1 MTTKGNF
8 PHLDVAKLII
18 FIVFSAIV
26 YGFLFS
32 CTPEYHL
39 NKYYKK
45 GGVSI
50 NTSDTLTYY
59 HKDSVL
65 IRTKDTTFFQ
75 YIYTQ
80 KDTIIKQN
88 VFLYPK
94 TRFSQRL
101 ELRRFKDSLRH
112 ELSKYTDSLR
122 YAFKTHKNTIKH
134 DSKVE
139 VSKQKTERKKNRGI
153 LMPLVILFL
162 LVIIAIAFRFK

>member
-8 PHLDVAKLII
+8 PHLDVAKLVI
-18 FIVFSAIV
+18 FILFSAIV

-59 HKDSVL
+59 KKDSVL
-65 IRTKDTTFFQ
+65 IRTKDTSYFT
-75 YIYTQ
+75 YTYT
-80 KDTIIKQN
+80 KFDTIVKKIYYKT
-88 VFLYPK
+88 PK
-94 TRFSQRL
+94 NQRL
-101 ELRRFKDSLRH
+101 EIRRFKDSLKY

-122 YAFKTHKNTIKH
+122 YAFKTHKNTVKFNH
-134 DSKVE
+134 KDKKQE
-139 VSKQKTERKKNRGI
+139 VKKETKKNRRYLLLPI
-153 LMPLVILFL
+153 LVLIALILL
-162 LVIIAIAFRFK
+162 AFRFR

>member
-8 PHLDVAKLII
+8 PHLDVAKLVV

-32 CTPEYHL
+32 CSPEYHL

-50 NTSDTLTYY
+50 NTFDTLTYY

-112 ELSKYTDSLR
+112 ELNKYTDSLR
-122 YAFKTHKNTIKH
+122 YAFKTHKNTVKFNH
-134 DSKVE
+134 KDKKQE
-139 VSKQKTERKKNRGI
+139 VKKETKKNRRYI
-153 LMPLVILFL
+153 LLPILVLIALILL
-162 LVIIAIAFRFK
+162 AFRFR

>member
-8 PHLDVAKLII
+8 PHLDVAK
-18 FIVFSAIV
+18 FILFVIASAIAW
-26 YGFLFS
+26 GFLFS
-32 CTPEYHL
+32 CSASYHL
-39 NKYYKK
+39 RKYEKK

-80 KDTIIKQN
+80 KDTIVKQN

-94 TRFSQRL
+94 TRFNQRL
-101 ELRRFKDSLRH
+101 EIRRFKDSLKF
-112 ELSKYTDSLR
+112 ELKKYTDSLR
-122 YAFKTHKNTIKH
+122 YAFKTHKINVKH
-134 DSKVE
+134 DTKVK
-139 VSKQKTERKKNRGI
+139 VSEQKTQRKKNRPIWIPIAI
-153 LMPLVILFL
+153 LIILL
-162 LVIIAIAFRFK
+162 IIAFKFK